1 MRLRLLIV
9 VATLP
14 LVLWAGVPLLA
25 QGESLGAKIERQ
37 RGQVERKRA
46 KEGVLS
52 SDVTRYTGRIN
63 SLQGEIGGLETKRVS
78 LQTDLD
84 AKLARLEAVRG
95 ELRTER
101 ARLTRLRARLAEARV
116 TLSRRLVDLYKADS
130 PDILAVVLNADG
142 FADLL
147 ERGEF
152 ARRIGEQDKRVIT
165 VVREAKAEAIATERK
180 LARLEQEAT
189 RVAAE
194 IQERRDAV
202 VRVQDGLKSRE
213 VMFQRVRGEKRTLL
227 ASVKVDRH
235 AAEEDLAKL
244 EREQAKVQARL
255 AGFGGGGG
263 AVRQGSGDLV
273 WPVNASISSGFG
285 YRWGRL
291 HAGIDLPVP
300 EGTAVHA
307 AAAGTVRIA
316 GFVGGYGNYVCI
328 QHEGALSTCYGHNSR
343 LAVSVGQQVSQG
355 QVIAASGNT
364 GHSTGPHVHFETRV
378 NGVPRDPM
386 GFM

>member
-1 MRLRLLIV
+1 MRLRLLLAV
-9 VATLP
+9 LVLP
-14 LVLWAGVPLLA
+14 LVLWGALPLFA
-25 QGESLGAKIERQ
+25 EGQSLSSKIDRK
-37 RGQVERKRA
+37 RGQVEQKKA
-46 KEGVLS
+46 KEGVLTA
-52 SDVTRYTGRIN
+52 DVSKYTGRIN
-63 SLQGEIGGLETKRVS
+63 SLQTDISGLETKRVS

-84 AKLARLEAVRG
+84 TKLARLEAVQS

-116 TLSRRLVDLYKADS
+116 TLSKRLVDLYKADS
-130 PDILAVVLNADG
+130 PDVLAVVLNADG

-165 VVREAKAEAIATERK
+165 LVRTAKADAIATEKRLAK
-180 LARLEQEAT
+180 LEKEAK
-189 RVAAE
+189 RVAAQ

-202 VRVQDGLKSRE
+202 VQVQDGLKSRQ
-213 VMFQRVRGEKRTLL
+213 VMFERVRGEKRTLL
-227 ASVKVDRH
+227 SSVKDDRQH
-235 AAEEDLAKL
+235 AEEDLAKL
-244 EREQAKVQARL
+244 EREQAKVQAKL
-255 AGFGGGGG
+255 AGFGNGGG
-263 AVRQGSGDLV
+263 AVKQGSGDLV
-273 WPVNASISSGFG
+273 WPVNAPISSGFG

-291 HAGIDLPVP
+291 HAGIDLPVA
-300 EGTAVHA
+300 EGTPVHA

-316 GFVGGYGNYVCI
+316 GWVGGYGNYVCI

-343 LAVSVGQQVSQG
+343 LAVSVGQRVSQG

-378 NGVPRDPM
+378 NGVPQDPM
-386 GFM
+386 GYM